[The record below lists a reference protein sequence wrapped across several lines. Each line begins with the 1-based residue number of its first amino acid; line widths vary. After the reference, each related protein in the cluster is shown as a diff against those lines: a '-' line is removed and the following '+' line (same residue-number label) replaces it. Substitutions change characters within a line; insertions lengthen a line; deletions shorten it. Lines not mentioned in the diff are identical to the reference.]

1 MPRRQQALARR
12 IVASFVLLTLLV
24 SGLFSLMV
32 IEAASRAEDFF
43 SEESLNQ
50 EFQSLLAAESAGQP
64 LHASRGTQLYVVTP
78 AAPSNL
84 PPWLAGMGPGYHE
97 VEHDNAEQHILIHDV
112 GERRYVLVQVLEEF
126 ERREDFLKAIVAAA
140 FACSVLAAWGIG
152 VLLSRRVIAPLT
164 RLAGQ
169 VRHRAQLLPLAPPL
183 APDYANDEVGQL
195 AAAFDET
202 MGTLREAL
210 ERERLFTSDVSHEL
224 RTPLM
229 VIASTCDLLLAQG
242 LRDSHQEEK
251 VRRMLDSCAEMRE
264 LVEVFLRLARAPQE
278 KGGDGGAV
286 PLGEV
291 AQEQIEH
298 WRAEAAA
305 RNLELTLTT
314 EAADTGCYPAPQLR
328 AVIANLLRNAL
339 HYTDKGF
346 VRLVLRSEGFS
357 VCDSGAGIPPER
369 RESIFQPFVRGDA
382 SRGDGLGLGLSLV
395 QRICRQQGWRIR
407 LDEYPGGGCE
417 FRVDFSA
424 S

>member
-1 MPRRQQALARR
+1 MSCRQQALARR

-32 IEAASRAEDFF
+32 IEAASYAEDFF

-50 EFQSLLAAESAGQP
+50 EFENLLAAESAGQP
-64 LHASRGTQLYVVTP
+64 LHTSRGTQLYVVAP
-78 AAPSNL
+78 AAPSTL
-84 PPWLAGMGPGYHE
+84 PPWLAGMGPGYQE
-97 VEHDNAEQHILIHDV
+97 IYLDGVEQHILIGDV

-126 ERREDFLKAIVAAA
+126 EQREDILRVIVAVA

-152 VLLSRRVIAPLT
+152 VLISRRVIAPVT

-242 LRDSHQEEK
+242 LGDPHQEEK

-264 LVEVFLRLARAPQE
+264 LVEVFLQLARAPQE
-278 KGGDGGAV
+278 KGGDDGAV
-286 PLGEV
+286 SLGEV

-314 EAADTGCYPAPQLR
+314 EAADTGRYPAPQVR
-328 AVIANLLRNAL
+328 AVISNLLRNAL
-339 HYTDKGF
+339 HYTDQGF
-346 VRLVLRSEGFS
+346 VRLVLRSGSFS
-357 VCDSGAGIPPER
+357 VCDSGAGIPPDR
-369 RESIFQPFVRGDA
+369 RETIFQPFVRGDA

-424 S
+424 V